1 MSSGTEASEC
11 AIKLIRMYGQKRD
24 ENKIGIIAFTGSMHG
39 RTMGAEM
46 LRGNEK
52 MLKWIGFK
60 DPNIFHIPFPYP
72 WLAKN
77 NNYDWEEHFQNDIAI
92 LQKNGVEYN
101 KISGFAIE
109 SYQGWGLFLSGKVYP
124 SVGKI
129 R

>member
-60 DPNIFHIPFPYP
+60 DPNIFHIPFPLP
-72 WLAKN
+72 MAS
-77 NNYDWEEHFQNDIAI
+77 
-92 LQKNGVEYN
+92 QK
-101 KISGFAIE
+101 
-109 SYQGWGLFLSGKVYP
+109 
-124 SVGKI
+124 
-129 R
+129 